1 MKINRYTAATMQQA
15 LARVKAALGPEA
27 VILETASAPGEVTV
41 TAAVDPMPPPGPQSS
56 ELVGEVRQLLGAVRE
71 LVEEHWRHEM
81 PGLARELL
89 PLQRALVAQG
99 VDGAIAAALV
109 QATRARLGGGTPLD
123 AALAGALGEPPPGGA
138 KRVRLFMGPPG
149 DGKTTTIA
157 KLAAQERH
165 AGRRVALVGTDTYRV
180 GATAELET
188 YGRALGAPVH
198 AAVGARELVQA
209 LACVA
214 EADVVLVDTAG
225 AGPGQGPQLAELAAL
240 VEAAAAAARTLV
252 ASGATGSSAAART
265 WRAFAP
271 LEPEA
276 CVLTK
281 LDLGPGGPM
290 LGLLWQRGV
299 PVSHVAAGRRIPD
312 DLEPATPDR
321 LARCL
326 LATLREED
334 QA

>member
-1 MKINRYTAATMQQA
+1 MHINRYTAATMQQA

-41 TAAVDPMPPPGPQSS
+41 TAAVDRMPEPPGAASG
-56 ELVGEVRQLLGAVRE
+56 ELVGEVRQLLGVVRE
-71 LVEEHWRHEM
+71 LVEEHWRHER
-81 PGLARELL
+81 PGLGRELL
-89 PLQRALVAQG
+89 PLRRALVAQG

-109 QATRARLGGGTPLD
+109 QATQARLAGGAPLD
-123 AALAGALGEPPPGGA
+123 AALAGALGERSPGGA

-157 KLAAQERH
+157 KLAAQERR

-188 YGRALGAPVH
+188 YGRALGARVH
-198 AAVGARELVQA
+198 AAVDARELVQA
-209 LACVA
+209 LARAA

-326 LATLREED
+326 LA
-334 QA
+334 A

>member
-41 TAAVDPMPPPGPQSS
+41 TAAVDQMPEPAGPASG
-56 ELVGEVRQLLGAVRE
+56 ELVGEVRQLLGVVRE
-71 LVEEHWRHEM
+71 LVEEHWRHER
-81 PGLARELL
+81 PGLGRELL
-89 PLQRALVAQG
+89 PLRRALVAQG
-99 VDGAIAAALV
+99 VDGAIAA
-109 QATRARLGGGTPLD
+109 
-123 AALAGALGEPPPGGA
+123 
-138 KRVRLFMGPPG
+138 
-149 DGKTTTIA
+149 
-157 KLAAQERH
+157 
-165 AGRRVALVGTDTYRV
+165 
-180 GATAELET
+180 
-188 YGRALGAPVH
+188 APVH

-209 LACVA
+209 LARVA

-276 CVLTK
+276 CV
-281 LDLGPGGPM
+281 
-290 LGLLWQRGV
+290 
-299 PVSHVAAGRRIPD
+299 
-312 DLEPATPDR
+312 
-321 LARCL
+321 
-326 LATLREED
+326 
-334 QA
+334 

>member
-1 MKINRYTAATMQQA
+1 MHINRYTAATMQQA

-41 TAAVDPMPPPGPQSS
+41 TAAVDRMPAPIGAASG
-56 ELVGEVRQLLGAVRE
+56 ELVGEVRQLLGVVRE
-71 LVEEHWRHEM
+71 LVDEHWRRER
-81 PGLARELL
+81 PGLGRELL
-89 PLQRALVAQG
+89 PLQRALLAQG
-99 VDGAIAAALV
+99 VDGVIA
-109 QATRARLGGGTPLD
+109 

-157 KLAAQERH
+157 KLAAQQQR
-165 AGRRVALVGTDTYRV
+165 AGQRVALVTTDTYRV

-265 WRAFAP
+265 WRALAP